1 MEITSSYL
9 KSLPNLNR
17 QLREQSGQSEQAAVL
32 TKTEAKAIPFNP
44 DKTTLENLEHQQ
56 EHSPTGIVVWTI
68 KYNKNE
74 AEDTLRIGQSLY
86 PTLNLIKQEY
96 ERMHTE
102 LEKYN
107 PALAAKDFG
116 FTLNPAGNL
125 MVLERS
131 SPLSQQETDHLNNW
145 LNSSSNLKSLSKKS
159 ADLMME
165 YTKASNPYSVNGRN
179 GNTTELIWNGGG
191 IRDLGGYKLDM
202 NNFHST
208 IDFHRAVDP
217 FDKEV
222 SSVFAGSAANVAF
235 GSINSNYWINQVL
248 SKGEWRDVNEFMSR
262 QEL

>member
-9 KSLPNLNR
+9 KSLPDLNR
-17 QLREQSGQSEQAAVL
+17 QVREQSGQNEQTAVL

-44 DKTTLENLEHQQ
+44 DRATLENIEHQQ
-56 EHSPTGIVVWTI
+56 EHSPTGIVMWTI
-68 KYNKNE
+68 KSNPNE
-74 AEDTLRIGQSLY
+74 AEDALRIGQSLY
-86 PTLNLIKQEY
+86 PALNLIKKEY

-107 PALAAKDFG
+107 PTLAAKDFG
-116 FTLNPAGNL
+116 FTLSPTGEL
-125 MVLERS
+125 MVLERY
-131 SPLSQQETDHLNNW
+131 SPLTQQETDYLNSW
-145 LNSSSNLKSLSKKS
+145 LNSSSDLKNLSKKS
-159 ADLMME
+159 AELMME
-165 YTKASNPYSVNGRN
+165 HVKISNPFSIDGRN

-191 IRDLGGYKLDM
+191 TRGLGGYKLDM
-202 NNFHST
+202 SNFHST
-208 IDFHRAVDP
+208 IDFHKAVDP

-235 GSINSNYWINQVL
+235 GGINSNYWINQVL